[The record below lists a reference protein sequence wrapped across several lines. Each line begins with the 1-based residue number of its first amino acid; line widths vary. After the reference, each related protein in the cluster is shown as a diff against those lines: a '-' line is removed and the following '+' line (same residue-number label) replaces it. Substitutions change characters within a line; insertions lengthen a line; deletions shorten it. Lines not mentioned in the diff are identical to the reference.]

1 MIVPKTS
8 SPTFLAALVRGSHL
22 SLRSPCSSQ
31 RAGIGLQE
39 DAEPCGDATGPSPG
53 RRKFHNLS
61 SCESRTRGIHLRPG
75 WRPEASQRSQSDM
88 KPLTSTR
95 PTPKDANTRR
105 TGQSEALS

>member
-8 SPTFLAALVRGSHL
+8 SLTFLAALVRGSHL

-53 RRKFHNLS
+53 RRKFHNQSL
-61 SCESRTRGIHLRPG
+61 CEWRERRGSACNRS
-75 WRPEASQRSQSDM
+75 ASAM
-88 KPLTSTR
+88 
-95 PTPKDANTRR
+95 
-105 TGQSEALS
+105 

>member
-61 SCESRTRGIHLRPG
+61 LRESH
-75 WRPEASQRSQSDM
+75 
-88 KPLTSTR
+88 
-95 PTPKDANTRR
+95 DATAK
-105 TGQSEALS
+105 SV